1 MKKLTTILSIVGVFA
16 VALWVLPV
24 QAEMVSVGDTEL
36 AAISGKAL
44 STQDNN
50 ANLSQLLGDS
60 SLTVGADGSNG
71 NVQIGYYQWND
82 DHSTETSNHK
92 GANDQSGD
100 NSAVQGNVVAT
111 VNAINWGAYA
121 GVSYISGDVVDAG
134 VEQESWATL
143 YIGGF

>member
-1 MKKLTTILSIVGVFA
+1 MKKLTTILSIVAVFA

-24 QAEMVSVGDTEL
+24 QADMVSVGDTEL

-44 STQDNN
+44 DTQANN
-50 ANLSQLLGDS
+50 ANLSQILGTS
-60 SLTVGADGSNG
+60 SLTIGADGSNG

-82 DHSTETSNHK
+82 DHNAETSDHK

-100 NSAVQGNVVAT
+100 TSAVQGNVVAT

-121 GVSYISGDVVDAG
+121 GATYISGDVADNG
-134 VEQESWATL
+134 VAQEAWATL
-143 YIGGF
+143 FIGGF